1 MRLSPSYRP
10 GEGPVAMAHADT
22 LPDELEGE
30 GLTPA
35 HGVQES
41 ARGRPRPGVIARG
54 LVESVRVIV
63 VALGAVAGWQ
73 IAAATGRDATWHLV
87 LGIVLG
93 SAVGYVTG
101 GVIGRSTA
109 TAVTDL
115 EREMAR
121 LPAADLLAGTFGLF
135 VGIALATLVS
145 LPLFHLPNVAA
156 YTTVAFAYA
165 SFGYAGMHVARNRSE
180 ELLALFGV
188 KPRAAGTR
196 DGEVSI
202 LDSSALLDGRI
213 LPLVQLGFLGGTTLL
228 AQSVLEE
235 LQAVADSSDPARRAR
250 GRRGLDTVVTLKRD
264 PRIDMILVRDAPAPG
279 EPVDSQLL
287 RLARERGGVL
297 VTNDSGLATMAQAL
311 EVPVRSIHVL
321 AEAMRAPVVA
331 GEQVPVRLL
340 RRGRDAGQAVAYLDD
355 GTMVVVEG
363 ADGLIGQTVDVLI
376 KNAIR
381 TSSGQMV
388 FAVLADPRSDEAL

>member
-1 MRLSPSYRP
+1 
-10 GEGPVAMAHADT
+10 MAHVET
-22 LPDELEGE
+22 LPRELDEGE
-30 GLTPA
+30 VPSPLPA
-35 HGVQES
+35 HDRSRAPG
-41 ARGRPRPGVIARG
+41 RPGVIARG

-73 IAAATGRDATWHLV
+73 VAAATGRDATSHLL

-93 SAVGYVTG
+93 SAVGYVIG

-115 EREMAR
+115 ERELAR
-121 LPAADLLAGTFGLF
+121 VPAADLLAGTFGLF
-135 VGIALATLVS
+135 AGMALATLVS

-165 SFGYAGMHVARNRSE
+165 SFGYAGMQVARNKSE
-180 ELLALFGV
+180 ELLAVFGV
-188 KPRAAGTR
+188 RPRAAGR
-196 DGEVSI
+196 RGGEVSI

-228 AQSVLEE
+228 AQGVLEE

-250 GRRGLDTVVTLKRD
+250 GRRGLDTVMTLKRD
-264 PRIDMILVRDAPAPG
+264 PHIEMILVRDQPTPG

-297 VTNDSGLATMAQAL
+297 VTNDSSLATMAAAL
-311 EVPVRSIHVL
+311 NVPVRSIHVL

-331 GEQVPVRLL
+331 GEHVAVRLL

-355 GTMVVVEG
+355 GTMVVVE
-363 ADGLIGQTVDVLI
+363 AAEALIGRTVDVLI

-381 TSSGQMV
+381 TASGQMV
-388 FAVLADPRSDEAL
+388 FAVLADPGADQAP